1 MQFEQAGDF
10 IISKLRKEI
19 PANLIYHNIEHTCD
33 VYLATEIIAK
43 QENIS
48 DNDLAL
54 LLTAAL
60 YHDSGFLVK
69 AEGHEEES
77 CRIAKEHLPL
87 FGYTTTE
94 IEAICGMIMA
104 TRLPQLPL
112 TSLEKILA
120 DADLDY
126 LGRDDFFKVGHRLF
140 SEMELAGALE
150 DEVEWNKLQVEF
162 MEKHSYFT
170 QSAINLRQA
179 KKEANIEQIKKLLSK
194 LNPK

>member
-179 KKEANIEQIKKLLSK
+179 KKEANIEQIKKLLTK

>member
-140 SEMELAGALE
+140 SEMELAGALG

>member
-33 VYLATEIIAK
+33 VYLAAEIIAK

-48 DNDLAL
+48 ANDLVL

-69 AEGHEEES
+69 VDGHEEES
-77 CRIAKEHLPL
+77 CRIAKGHLPL

-94 IEAICGMIMA
+94 IEAICGMIMS
-104 TRLPQLPL
+104 TRLPQLPQ

-140 SEMELAGALE
+140 SEMELAGALG

-170 QSAINLRQA
+170 PSAINLRQA
-179 KKEANIEQIKKLLSK
+179 KKEANIKQIKQLLSN
-194 LNPK
+194 LNAK

>member
-33 VYLATEIIAK
+33 VYLAAEIIAK

-48 DNDLAL
+48 ANDLVL

-69 AEGHEEES
+69 VDGHEEES
-77 CRIAKEHLPL
+77 CRIAKGHLPL

-104 TRLPQLPL
+104 TRLPQLPQ

-140 SEMELAGALE
+140 SEMELAGALG

-170 QSAINLRQA
+170 PSAINLRQA
-179 KKEANIEQIKKLLSK
+179 KKEANIKQIKQLLSN
-194 LNPK
+194 LNAK